1 MHALFAH
8 DHVFTEHAGRFY
20 SPGRL
25 PYSSWQRYLQHFDTL
40 SVLARVRKTD
50 NPADIAGLQVAD
62 GPAVSVVGI
71 PESHGVSRS
80 FSLGAAAAMA
90 DAQVR
95 AADAVIA
102 RVPSDIGLLA
112 ARAGSRLGR
121 ILAVEV
127 VANAWLSLWHHGS
140 WLAKCY
146 APMLHARTRN
156 LVSAAD
162 FALYVTQEYLQEV
175 YPCHGRSDHASNVV
189 IAVEAD
195 ALQQRIERIRR
206 NADAIQLGFVG
217 SLQANHK
224 GLDTALHAL
233 AALRAHALPVRL
245 QVVGEGSLQRW
256 QKMCRRLRIEDC
268 VEFLGSLPGSAQV
281 LRWLDQID
289 IYLHPSRAEGLPRSL
304 IEAMSRGCCCL
315 GSAVGGIPELL
326 PADNR
331 HAPGDW
337 RTLATLIE
345 QAALSAETRVAA
357 ANRNFTMAGSYDP
370 KVLEQRRS
378 SFFGRVASAAQ
389 QGASES
395 NVKSGARG

>member
-25 PYSSWQRYLQHFDTL
+25 PYSSWNRYLQHFDTL

-62 GPAVSVVGI
+62 GPAVRVVGV
-71 PESHGVSRS
+71 PESHGVSRA
-80 FSLGAAAAMA
+80 FSLGAASAVA
-90 DAQVR
+90 DEQVR

-112 ARAGSRLGR
+112 ARAGYRRGR
-121 ILAVEV
+121 ILTVEV

-146 APMLHARTRN
+146 APLLHAKTRN
-156 LVSAAD
+156 LVSKAD

-175 YPCHGRSDHASNVV
+175 YPCHGSCDYASNVV
-189 IAVEAD
+189 IGIEAD
-195 ALQQRIERIRR
+195 ALQQRLERIRQ
-206 NADAIQLGFVG
+206 NANAIQLGFVG

-224 GLDTALHAL
+224 GLDTLLQAV
-233 AALRAHALPVRL
+233 AALRTLDLPVRL
-245 QVVGEGSLQRW
+245 QVVGEGSLWQW
-256 QKMCRRLRIEDC
+256 QKMCRRLRIEDS

-315 GSAVGGIPELL
+315 GSTVGGIPELL
-326 PADNR
+326 PAGDR

-345 QAALSAETRVAA
+345 QAAMSAENRIAA
-357 ANRNFTMAGSYDP
+357 ARRNFTTAGSYDP
-370 KVLEQRRS
+370 QVLERRRN
-378 SFFGRVASAAQ
+378 SFFGKVASTTQ
-389 QGASES
+389 HGVGELT
-395 NVKSGARG
+395 VKSGAS